1 MPDFIAAIL
10 LATHRAQTVVRVSCR
25 NAPSGGID
33 VDSAHSAG
41 MIGAERG
48 VILHAVKTGGR
59 ASTWSELVRSRDR
72 VTAAGH
78 RGVSS
83 FGHGDG
89 GFPGH
94 PANACRPMLT
104 GPAGIVISLKDVH
117 W

>member
-1 MPDFIAAIL
+1 M
-10 LATHRAQTVVRVSCR
+10 V
-25 NAPSGGID
+25 
-33 VDSAHSAG
+33 
-41 MIGAERG
+41 
-48 VILHAVKTGGR
+48 LHMVKTGAEDFLMVCIGALPR
-59 ASTWSELVRSRDR
+59 M
-72 VTAAGH
+72 TAAGH

-94 PANACRPMLT
+94 PPNASSPMLT

>member
-1 MPDFIAAIL
+1 ML
-10 LATHRAQTVVRVSCR
+10 
-25 NAPSGGID
+25 
-33 VDSAHSAG
+33 
-41 MIGAERG
+41 GAERG

-94 PANACRPMLT
+94 PANACHPMLT

-117 W
+117 P